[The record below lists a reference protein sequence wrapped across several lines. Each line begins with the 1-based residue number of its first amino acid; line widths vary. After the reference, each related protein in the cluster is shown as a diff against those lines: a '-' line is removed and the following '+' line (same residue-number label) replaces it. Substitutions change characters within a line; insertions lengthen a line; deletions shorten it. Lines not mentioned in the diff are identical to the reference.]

1 MLVARA
7 TWRALIGAGTVVMVV
22 ALVPAAARAQVLG
35 TWATAIPYAGDEMVA
50 GGFFLAGEPIGV
62 IGQFRTGIADKMD
75 VGVQLGVPNFDLA
88 NDTVLGLAGDAKYLI
103 LPEKGSFPLDLAVD
117 GAFGFQHADK
127 LTLVDFDFGGV
138 ASKKF
143 VTSGGRTLVPYG
155 SLMFAIGHASVD
167 VKRPANLPADQK
179 FDEHPSNTDLDVN
192 VRVGLDWPFRP
203 GYEAMSEVNL
213 SSRDETIAISFGL
226 MTRL

>member
-7 TWRALIGAGTVVMVV
+7 TWRALLRAGTTVMVV
-22 ALVPAAARAQVLG
+22 ALVPATARAQVLG

-50 GGFFLAGEPIGV
+50 GGFFLVGEPIGIV
-62 IGQFRTGIADKMD
+62 GQFRTGIADKMD

-88 NDTVLGLAGDAKYLI
+88 NDTVIGLAGDTKYLI
-103 LPEKGSFPLDLAVD
+103 LPEKGNFPLDLAVD
-117 GAFGFQHADK
+117 GAFGYQHADK
-127 LTLVDFDFGGV
+127 LTLVDFDFGAV

-155 SLMFAIGHASVD
+155 SLMFAVGHASVD
-167 VKRPANLPADQK
+167 RPKNLPENVK
-179 FDEHPSNTDLDVN
+179 FERSNTDLDVN

-213 SSRDETIAISFGL
+213 SSRDETLAISFGL

>member
-7 TWRALIGAGTVVMVV
+7 TWQPLLRAGSMVMVV
-22 ALVPAAARAQVLG
+22 VAFAPLAARAQVLG
-35 TWATAIPYAGDEMVA
+35 TWATATPYAGDEMVA

-62 IGQFRTGIADKMD
+62 IAQFRTGIADKMD
-75 VGVQLGVPNFDLA
+75 VGIQLGVPNFDLA
-88 NDTVLGLAGDAKYLI
+88 NDTVIGIAGDAKYLI
-103 LPEKGSFPLDLAVD
+103 LPEKGNFPLDLAVD
-117 GAFGFQHADK
+117 GAFGYQRTDK

-143 VTSGGRTLVPYG
+143 VTSGGKTLVPYG

-167 VKRPANLPADQK
+167 RPKNLPESVK
-179 FDEHPSNTDLDVN
+179 FESSNTDLDVN

-203 GYEAMSEVNL
+203 SYEAMTEINL